1 MPGGHVCSASFKEA
15 LGPGDA
21 ARLVSAGDRAIR
33 KLYSK
38 QQRAFYA
45 AHAPEGLGLDDL
57 SVLGP
62 INVMKL
68 KFTPKGYDRRLVA
81 ELWLYPDGE
90 RILELSTKCA
100 PNEGFQVAAEAKAF
114 LADRGVDLYGEQQTK
129 TRTALE
135 YFSSTLQGAA
145 S

>member
-1 MPGGHVCSASFKEA
+1 MVAEVDAMPGGYVCSASFKDA

-45 AHAPEGLGLDDL
+45 AHAPKDWPWTT
-57 SVLGP
+57 SRSLGP
-62 INVMKL
+62 VKVMKL
-68 KFTPKGYDRRLVA
+68 KFTSKGLSRRLVA

-100 PNEGFQVAAEAKAF
+100 PGEGFQVRLWLGSS
-114 LADRGVDLYGEQQTK
+114 LAWPCSSCGSRG
-129 TRTALE
+129 
-135 YFSSTLQGAA
+135 
-145 S
+145 

>member
-45 AHAPEGLGLDDL
+45 A
-57 SVLGP
+57 
-62 INVMKL
+62 
-68 KFTPKGYDRRLVA
+68 TP
-81 ELWLYPDGE
+81 P
-90 RILELSTKCA
+90 
-100 PNEGFQVAAEAKAF
+100 
-114 LADRGVDLYGEQQTK
+114 RGWPWT
-129 TRTALE
+129 T
-135 YFSSTLQGAA
+135 
-145 S
+145 